1 MNLLKHIFL
10 FIFSLMIIDHISSG
24 QVSNPFDIQSRLKN
38 KTFTKQSDTLNNKI
52 SKNDSLPANNDT
64 LKTTLVNPFD
74 IDRNKIDSIYEEIE
88 SVGQNKKLSL
98 NFNANYIK
106 KTFSGNNSSFL
117 IWVIL
122 FGLIIIAVI
131 VSMNRDTVLK
141 IIRSSWF
148 NNIMNLLHRNFS
160 NKDIILYS
168 FLYLNFALNL
178 SIFLYIILAN
188 HQNMNGFGLF
198 SSLLLM
204 ICLIYTFKHLMIYIF
219 EMIFTSLKGIR
230 FYSFSVMIFNII
242 LGLALIPVNAFA
254 AFSPGTVAEVFI
266 VAGVV
271 LLIIFYTFRLFRGFL
286 STYNYF
292 VISIFHFFIYLCAF
306 EIIPLL
312 ILYKVVVSF

>member
-1 MNLLKHIFL
+1 MKHIFL

-38 KTFTKQSDTLNNKI
+38 KTFTKQSDTLNDNI
-52 SKNDSLPANNDT
+52 SSNDSSTANKDT
-64 LKTTLVNPFD
+64 LKTILVNPFD
-74 IDRNKIDSIYEEIE
+74 IDRNKIDSIYEEFE

-98 NFNANYIK
+98 NFNANYLK

-204 ICLIYTFKHLMIYIF
+204 ICLIYAFKHLMIYIF